1 MCYDY
6 AMNIDHQWEKIY
18 QKEGRVWKEP
28 FPRFGDV
35 IQTFQERGCRKI
47 LDLGCGSGRHVVGFS
62 QAGFQTT
69 GMDISPTGLNLAQN
83 WLDEQEPPLKNPD
96 NRPPTIIA
104 QPPLSSP
111 PASSPNRGGLRW
123 GSPGWGFPLLV
134 QANMLNPL
142 PFRDSAFDGL
152 MSTQV
157 IHHAL
162 LAQVQATIHEIWRI
176 LAPGGLA
183 IVSVAGRIHDDT
195 DYKEIEPSTF
205 LPQTGSEA
213 GLPHHIF
220 NEQTLC
226 QAFAK
231 FQIDFI
237 ERRDSGRVLMVQ
249 AHR

>member
-1 MCYDY
+1 M
-6 AMNIDHQWEKIY
+6 DHQWEKIY

-35 IQTFQERGCRKI
+35 IQTVQEHGCRKI

-69 GMDISPTGLNLAQN
+69 GMDISPTGLNLAQL
-83 WLDEQEPPLKNPD
+83 WLDEQSSSGQL
-96 NRPPTIIA
+96 
-104 QPPLSSP
+104 SP
-111 PASSPNRGGLRW
+111 PPNEANSLPVWGGLGW
-123 GSPGWGFPLLV
+123 GFPSEWRGFPLLV

-142 PFRDSAFDGL
+142 PFRDGAFDGL

-162 LAQVQATIHEIWRI
+162 LAQVMATIREIWRI
-176 LAPGGLA
+176 LIPGGLA

-195 DYKEIEPSTF
+195 KYEEIEPGTY
-205 LPQTGSEA
+205 LPTTGSEA

-220 NEQTLC
+220 NEQTLRE
-226 QAFAK
+226 AFAN
-231 FQIDFI
+231 FQIEFI
-237 ERRDSGRVLMVQ
+237 ERQDRGRVLMIQ
-249 AHR
+249 AQHPR

>member
-1 MCYDY
+1 M
-6 AMNIDHQWEKIY
+6 DHQWEKIY

-47 LDLGCGSGRHVVGFS
+47 LDLGCGSGRHVVGFA

-69 GMDISPTGLNLAQN
+69 GMDISPTGLNLAQK
-83 WLDEQEPPLKNPD
+83 WLDEKSSSDQL
-96 NRPPTIIA
+96 
-104 QPPLSSP
+104 SP
-111 PASSPNRGGLRW
+111 PPNED
-123 GSPGWGFPLLV
+123 GSLPVWDATLARLGWGFPGLV
-134 QANMLNPL
+134 QSDMRNPL
-142 PFRDSAFDGL
+142 PFRDGSFDGL

-162 LAQVQATIHEIWRI
+162 LAHVLATIREIWRV

-195 DYKEIEPSTF
+195 DYEEIEPGTF
-205 LPQTGSEA
+205 LPTTGSEA
-213 GLPHHIF
+213 DLPHHIF
-220 NEQTLC
+220 NEQTLR
-226 QAFAK
+226 QAFAN

-237 ERRDSGRVLMVQ
+237 ERRDSGRVLMIQ
-249 AHR
+249 ARRR